1 MGRFYDRLQR
11 QWNDGKFVCVGLD
24 PDIAKILPR
33 GWEGS
38 TPFPGH
44 KVVFTQYLISII
56 DATQDLVCAY
66 KPNTAFFEA
75 YGSDGIQALEDVV
88 DYIRD
93 KYPNVVIILD
103 AKRADIGNTNQGTAL
118 FAFSHLDCDAITVHP
133 YMGHVAMEPFLREVD
148 RGVIVLVRT
157 SNDGAG
163 ELQDRLVTI
172 ESYKEAE
179 ELNIPSVVS
188 TYMNGYDQ
196 PKTPLYQYLAASV
209 RARWNHNSNCAVV
222 VGATAPRELLH
233 VRELVG
239 DDIPILIPGVGA
251 QGGDLATA
259 VLNGK
264 NSRGDGFI
272 INASR
277 SVLYPTT
284 PEGQPPIVR
293 VPAAARE
300 EVMRMNDV
308 IRQTL
313 FTPPPGN
320 DV

>member
-24 PDIAKILPR
+24 PDITKILPL
-33 GWEGS
+33 GWQGPGE
-38 TPFPGH
+38 FPGA
-44 KVVFTQYLISII
+44 KIAFTQYLIGII

-75 YGSDGIQALEDVV
+75 YGSEGIQALENVV
-88 DYIRD
+88 GYVRD

-118 FAFSHLDCDAITVHP
+118 FAFRHLHCDAITVHP

-157 SNDGAG
+157 SNEGAG
-163 ELQDRLVTI
+163 ELQDLYVHRDLYEHGWSEPEDHLPLHLQLSKNVH
-172 ESYKEAE
+172 
-179 ELNIPSVVS
+179 EL
-188 TYMNGYDQ
+188 
-196 PKTPLYQYLAASV
+196 
-209 RARWNHNSNCAVV
+209 WNYNSNCAVV
-222 VGATAPRELLH
+222 VGATVPEELLR

-251 QGGDLATA
+251 QGGSLELA
-259 VLNGK
+259 VQNGR
-264 NSRGDGFI
+264 NARGDGFV

-277 SVLYPTT
+277 SVLYPQS

-313 FTPPPGN
+313 FTLPPGN

>member
-11 QWNDGKFVCVGLD
+11 QWDDGKFVCVGLD
-24 PDIAKILPR
+24 PDITKILPL
-33 GWEGS
+33 GWQD
-38 TPFPGH
+38 TMPFSGH
-44 KVVFTQYLISII
+44 GVIFRQYLSRII

-75 YGSDGIQALEDVV
+75 YGSEGIRALEDVV

-118 FAFSHLDCDAITVHP
+118 FAFAHLDCDAITVHP
-133 YMGHVAMEPFLREVD
+133 FMGHVAMEPFLRETD
-148 RGVIVLVRT
+148 RGAIVLVRT

-163 ELQDRLVTI
+163 EFQDLPIAMRGNPDRLYDYT
-172 ESYKEAE
+172 EYE
-179 ELNIPSVVS
+179 E
-188 TYMNGYDQ
+188 
-196 PKTPLYQYLAASV
+196 PLYLSV
-209 RARWNHNSNCAVV
+209 ARNVRSIWNDNSNCAVV
-222 VGATAPRELLH
+222 VGATAPEELTE
-233 VRELVG
+233 VRRILG

-251 QGGDLATA
+251 QGGSLELA
-259 VLNGK
+259 VQNGK
-264 NSRGDGFI
+264 NSRGDGFV
-272 INASR
+272 INVSR
-277 SVLYPTT
+277 SVLYPQS

-313 FTPPPGN
+313 FTTPPGN